1 MDHFTLDH
9 SRWYNTMKLGM
20 SCQHIKDEAATIVQR
35 APHLLQFE
43 HQAETEAT
51 LAAAETTLS
60 EALLAVKLAHSQYKK
75 RKLKAA

>member
-1 MDHFTLDH
+1 MSEFSLDQ
-9 SRWYNTMKLGM
+9 SRWYNTMRLGL
-20 SCQHIKDEAATIVQR
+20 SCQHIKDEAATIIQR

-43 HQAETEAT
+43 HQPETEAT

-75 RKLKAA
+75 HKMKVA